1 MRPTLLRTLAVLLGL
16 ICVGLG
22 VLGAFLPLI
31 PSTVFFIGAAACF
44 AYASPRLEAWLLSF
58 EFIGGPVRAW
68 RERGAIPLPAK
79 LIATIGMG
87 LSLVLLAYGGA
98 GAWALGAAA
107 VFLGLCAIF
116 IWTRPS

>member
-1 MRPTLLRTLAVLLGL
+1 MRPTLFRTLAVLIGL

-22 VLGAFLPLI
+22 VVGAFVPLL

-58 EFIGGPVRAW
+58 DFIGGPVRAW

-79 LIATIGMG
+79 VIATVGMG
-87 LSLVLLAYGGA
+87 LSLIVLAHSEA
-98 GAWALGAAA
+98 GALGLGAAA
-107 VFLGLCAIF
+107 VFLALCAIF

>member
-1 MRPTLLRTLAVLLGL
+1 
-16 ICVGLG
+16 
-22 VLGAFLPLI
+22 
-31 PSTVFFIGAAACF
+31 
-44 AYASPRLEAWLLSF
+44 
-58 EFIGGPVRAW
+58 
-68 RERGAIPLPAK
+68 LPAK